1 MAQTHLTP
9 SPPACKSPA
18 VDSDYCL
25 NWTQNSQSES
35 LRAGIKIK
43 VFVQRP
49 GSTEEEDGVLV
60 FVCLGTSQENTTT
73 YFVVLNP
80 DLEELGRFSAP
91 FPTPLGFHG
100 IWV

>member
-1 MAQTHLTP
+1 MTLDISKNQWRSTGG
-9 SPPACKSPA
+9 
-18 VDSDYCL
+18 
-25 NWTQNSQSES
+25 ES
-35 LRAGIKIK
+35 WKETK
-43 VFVQRP
+43 VFDQRP

-100 IWV
+100 TWV

>member
-1 MAQTHLTP
+1 MIIV
-9 SPPACKSPA
+9 PA
-18 VDSDYCL
+18 
-25 NWTQNSQSES
+25 WEFES
-35 LRAGIKIK
+35 WKK
-43 VFVQRP
+43 VQVFVQRP

-73 YFVVLNP
+73 YFVVLSP

-100 IWV
+100 TWVYGIKLKKK